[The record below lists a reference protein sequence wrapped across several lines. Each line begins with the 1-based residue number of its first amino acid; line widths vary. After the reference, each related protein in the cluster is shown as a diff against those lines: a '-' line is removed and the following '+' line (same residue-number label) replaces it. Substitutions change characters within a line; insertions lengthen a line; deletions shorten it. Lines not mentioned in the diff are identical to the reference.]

1 VLLMS
6 RLFSRTLRED
16 PADAGTPGH
25 RLLLR
30 AGYVRR
36 VAAGGYAWLPLGRMV
51 LDNVARVVRAEM
63 AAIGAQEVLLPA
75 LLPREPYEVSGRAAR
90 YGPRLLRLRDR
101 RGGDHVL
108 APGHAEV
115 FAELVKRECSS
126 YKDLP
131 LILFQLGAAFRDEA
145 RPRDGLLRAREFMMA
160 ESCSVDL
167 DDAGLAKSYGL
178 HREAYSKI
186 LDRIGLRYRIVPAG
200 GGPAGAMPAGGA
212 SADAAPGPMSPLS
225 PMGPTASAGP
235 LGSMGPVGPAA
246 GPGAEG
252 AAAEEFMAPVQPGRG
267 DAGRADA
274 GRADPAGAERPGAGR
289 DAFAACTMCDYA
301 AAVEAVRFSP
311 PDVDA
316 TVERPPLE
324 VLDTPDTPTIET
336 LCAFL
341 DVPAAA
347 TLKNLLVRTAGGG
360 IVAVGVP
367 GDRDVDLARLETAL
381 GPIELFDDFAGRPDL
396 VKGYVGPQALPA
408 DVRYF
413 ADPRVA
419 PGTAWIT
426 GAGEPGRHARNVVC
440 GRDFA
445 VADYV
450 DVATIRSGDPCPRCG
465 AELSLIGAVTVGHLS
480 RLGRAYGDA
489 FEIDVP
495 GPGGR
500 PSPVT
505 LGSYGIG
512 VSRLVAALAEQH
524 HDDRGLRWPREI
536 APADV
541 HIVATGKD
549 DQIPVALQLAREL
562 EARGLRV
569 LVDDR
574 PVSPGVKFTDAE
586 LIGVP
591 AILVVGRRLADG
603 LVELRDRA
611 PRTGAAAAAAAS
623 GGAGDRAGGEGVG
636 GEPAEFR
643 AEIPL
648 GDVVGHLVFPP

>member
-1 VLLMS
+1 MS

-16 PADAGTPGH
+16 PADAETPGH

-36 VAAGGYAWLPLGRMV
+36 VAAGSYAWLPLGRMV
-51 LDNVARVVRAEM
+51 LDNVVRVVRAEM
-63 AAIGAQEVLLPA
+63 AEIGAQEVLVPA
-75 LLPREPYEVSGRAAR
+75 LLPREPYEVTGRAAA
-90 YGPRLLRLRDR
+90 YGPRLFRLRDR

-108 APGHAEV
+108 APAHEEI
-115 FAELVKRECSS
+115 FAALVKRECSS

-131 LILFQLGAAFRDEA
+131 LILFQVGAAYRDEA
-145 RPRDGLLRAREFMMA
+145 RPRDGLLRAREFMLA

-167 DDAGLAKSYGL
+167 DDAGLAKSYGR
-178 HREAYSKI
+178 HREAYGKI
-186 LDRIGLRYRIVPAG
+186 FDRIGLRYRIVVTGGQGAVVPTGATSAGGAAVGQTAAAAEGQAAAPAG
-200 GGPAGAMPAGGA
+200 GQVAAAGSPAGLGA
-212 SADAAPGPMSPLS
+212 DCP
-225 PMGPTASAGP
+225 
-235 LGSMGPVGPAA
+235 
-246 GPGAEG
+246 
-252 AAAEEFMAPVQPGRG
+252 AAEEFMAPVDLGRG
-267 DAGRADA
+267 GA
-274 GRADPAGAERPGAGR
+274 GRADPAGADRAGGGR

-316 TVERPPLE
+316 TVEHPPLE

-336 LCAFL
+336 LCAL
-341 DVPAAA
+341 LGVPAAA
-347 TLKNLLVRTAGGG
+347 TLKNLLVRTAAGE

-367 GDRDVDLARLETAL
+367 GDRDVDVARLETAL
-381 GPIELFDDFAGRPDL
+381 GPVELFDDFAGRRDL
-396 VKGYVGPQALPA
+396 AKGYIGPQALPA

-426 GAGEPGRHARNVVC
+426 GAGEPGRHAKNVVC

-465 AELSLIGAVTVGHLS
+465 AELSLVGAVAVGHLS

-489 FEIDVP
+489 LEVDVL
-495 GPGGR
+495 GPDGR
-500 PSPVT
+500 PCRVT
-505 LGSYGIG
+505 MGSYGIG
-512 VSRLVAALAEQH
+512 VSRLVATLAEQH

-574 PVSPGVKFTDAE
+574 AAVSPGVKFTDAE

-611 PRTGAAAAAAAS
+611 PRAGSAAPPAAPTGADEAA
-623 GGAGDRAGGEGVG
+623 GAG
-636 GEPAEFR
+636 EPSEFR

-648 GDVVGHLVFPP
+648 ADVVGHLVFPP